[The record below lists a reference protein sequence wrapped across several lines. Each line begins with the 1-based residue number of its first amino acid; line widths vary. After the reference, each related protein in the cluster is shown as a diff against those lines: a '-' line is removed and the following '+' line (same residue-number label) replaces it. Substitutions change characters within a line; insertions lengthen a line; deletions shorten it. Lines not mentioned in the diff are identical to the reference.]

1 MKNQKLII
9 IGITTLVVLGI
20 SFFLIKPVVTSV
32 WISLKNYSQAKSELK
47 ALNEKKQI
55 LAELQEN
62 PNLKNVSEIAQNYIP
77 KDTESGQLVIELTA
91 MARANNLKVEQIS
104 LEKSKTSTSTTEEA
118 TPTPAAKTNA
128 SPTPTP
134 SGSANPTGDA
144 KPVDFSLQV
153 SGSFNDFLNF
163 LNTVETSSRLISLK
177 NITMQQKV
185 GTDKS
190 VTFSAQISGSAFYKN
205 KITVESTN
213 DNLKISDDIINKF
226 LNLKAYG
233 QPIDLPTES
242 GFGRSNPFEGY

>member
-9 IGITTLVVLGI
+9 IGITALVVLGI
-20 SFFLIKPVVTSV
+20 GFFLIKPVVASV
-32 WISLKNYSQAKSELK
+32 WSSLKNYSQAKSDLK

-104 LEKSKTSTSTTEEA
+104 LEKSKTSTGTTEEA
-118 TPTPAAKTNA
+118 TPAPAKKNA

-134 SGSANPTGDA
+134 SGSASPTGDA

-153 SGSFNDFLNF
+153 SGSFSDFLNF

-190 VTFSAQISGSAFYKN
+190 VSFSAQISGSAFYKN
-205 KITVESTN
+205 KTTVESTN

-242 GFGRSNPFEGY
+242 GFGRSNPFENY

>member
-9 IGITTLVVLGI
+9 IGITALVVLGI
-20 SFFLIKPVVTSV
+20 GFFLIKPVVTSV
-32 WISLKNYSQAKSELK
+32 WTYLKNYSQDKSELK
-47 ALNEKKQI
+47 AIAEKKQI

-104 LEKSKTSTSTTEEA
+104 LEKSKTSTGTTEEA
-118 TPTPAAKTNA
+118 TPAPAKKNA

-134 SGSANPTGDA
+134 SGSASPTSEA
-144 KPVDFSLQV
+144 KTIDFSMQI

-185 GTDKS
+185 ESDKS
-190 VTFSAQISGSAFYKN
+190 ITFAAQVSGSAFYKN
-205 KITVESTN
+205 KMTVAVSN
-213 DNLKISDDIINKF
+213 DNLKISDEIINQF

-242 GFGRSNPFEGY
+242 GFGRTNPFENY